1 MARILIA
8 DDDRVVRATMSY
20 LLGTKGHDVVEAA
33 SGREGLARIASES
46 FDLLIVDIFMPDMDG
61 LETIKRVLNHNP
73 ALPILVVSGMTFRS
87 SSGSSGSGGPPD
99 FLGMATK
106 LGAVQSLR
114 KPFRANEL
122 LTAVE
127 DCLNN
132 RAVEDNDRPDHGQG
146 SFKNSA

>member
-20 LLGTKGHDVVEAA
+20 LLGSKGHSVVEAA
-33 SGREGLARIASES
+33 SGREGLARIASEP

-73 ALPILVVSGMTFRS
+73 ALPILVVSGMAFP
-87 SSGSSGSGGPPD
+87 SGSGSGSAGPPD
-99 FLGMATK
+99 FLAMATK

-114 KPFRANEL
+114 KPFRASEF

-127 DCLNN
+127 DCLNIPG
-132 RAVEDNDRPDHGQG
+132 AEDSIQPDLGQD

>member
-8 DDDRVVRATMSY
+8 DDDRVVRAMMSY
-20 LLGTKGHDVVEAA
+20 LLGTKGHAVVEAA
-33 SGREGLARIASES
+33 SGREGLARIVSES

-61 LETIKRVLNHNP
+61 LETITRVLKHNA

-87 SSGSSGSGGPPD
+87 SSGSTEPPD

-106 LGAVQSLR
+106 LGAVRSLR
-114 KPFRANEL
+114 KPFRASEL

-132 RAVEDNDRPDHGQG
+132 RAIEENQG
-146 SFKNSA
+146 TAQRSFKSTA

>member
-33 SGREGLARIASES
+33 GGREGLARIASEH

-61 LETIKRVLNHNP
+61 LETIKRVLNHVP
-73 ALPILVVSGMTFRS
+73 ALPILVVSGMTDGPG
-87 SSGSSGSGGPPD
+87 SGSTGLPD
-99 FLGMATK
+99 FLAMATK

-114 KPFRANEL
+114 KPFRASEF
-122 LTAVE
+122 LTAVN
-127 DCLNN
+127 DCLNIPGEEN
-132 RAVEDNDRPDHGQG
+132 NVERDHGQG
-146 SFKNSA
+146 SFKHGA

>member
-1 MARILIA
+1 MARILIT

-20 LLGTKGHDVVEAA
+20 LLGTNGHDVVEAA
-33 SGREGLARIASES
+33 SGREGLARIASER

-73 ALPILVVSGMTFRS
+73 ALPILVVSGMSFRS
-87 SSGSSGSGGPPD
+87 ESGSTGPPD
-99 FLGMATK
+99 FLAMATK

-114 KPFRANEL
+114 KPFRAREF

-127 DCLNN
+127 DCLNI
-132 RAVEDNDRPDHGQG
+132 RGVEDNVQADHGQG
-146 SFKNSA
+146 SFKNST

>member
-33 SGREGLARIASES
+33 SGREGLNRIASER

-87 SSGSSGSGGPPD
+87 SSGSGEPPD
-99 FLGMATK
+99 FLAMATK
-106 LGAVQSLR
+106 LGAVQSLH
-114 KPFRANEL
+114 KPFRASEF
-122 LTAVE
+122 LTAVD
-127 DCLNN
+127 DCLNS
-132 RAVEDNDRPDHGQG
+132 RAAGENDPPDHGQG

>member
-20 LLGTKGHDVVEAA
+20 VLGTKGHDVVEAA
-33 SGREGLARIASES
+33 SGREGLTRISSEN

-61 LETIKRVLNHNP
+61 LETIKRVLNHKP

-87 SSGSSGSGGPPD
+87 PSGSAEPPD
-99 FLGMATK
+99 FLAMATK
-106 LGAVQSLR
+106 LGAVQTLR
-114 KPFRANEL
+114 KPFRASEL

-127 DCLNN
+127 DCLNIPGAGEN
-132 RAVEDNDRPDHGQG
+132 VQPRHGQG
-146 SFKNSA
+146 SFKSSA

>member
-20 LLGTKGHDVVEAA
+20 LLGTKGHEVVEAA

-61 LETIKRVLNHNP
+61 LETIKRVLNYNS

-87 SSGSSGSGGPPD
+87 SSGSDEAPD

-127 DCLNN
+127 DCLND
-132 RAVEDNDRPDHGQG
+132 RAAADDVQPDHGQG
-146 SFKNSA
+146 SFKNGT